1 MYKEI
6 YNFDSEDQKTNEE
19 GGLRILKSANE
30 SDIKNIN
37 QFFNKD
43 VDAKEQKKI
52 EDEMEQLQR
61 EIDSLEEV
69 NSGH

>member
-1 MYKEI
+1 MYKGI
-6 YNFDSEDQKTNEE
+6 YNFDSDGLKTSE
-19 GGLRILKSANE
+19 GGVFRILESANE